1 MVCQACGNPLEAG
14 VHFCPRCGAQIA
26 AAPPPA
32 YPSPY
37 PPFTVAPEHRVRRN
51 LQTLGILWCIF
62 GAYRVLAGLI
72 GIFVLGIATSRSFGG
87 EPWMWRGHFHG
98 PFAAPWF
105 TAPWMAALLPVVAVV
120 SVAAA
125 LLAFL
130 VAFGLM
136 TRQPWGRAVGIIVA
150 ILSLWKFPF
159 GTALGIYT
167 LWVLVPAESGMEY
180 DAIAGR
186 I

>member
-1 MVCQACGNPLEAG
+1 MVCQACGNPVEAG
-14 VHFCPRCGAQIA
+14 VHFCPRCGAAIA
-26 AAPPPA
+26 AAPAPPPA
-32 YPSPY
+32 YPPPY
-37 PPFTVAPEHRVRRN
+37 PPMVIAPERRVQRN
-51 LQTLGILWCIF
+51 LRTLGILWCLF

-87 EPWMWRGHFHG
+87 EPWMWGGGFHA
-98 PFAAPWF
+98 PFAAPWM
-105 TAPWMAALLPVVAVV
+105 TALLPLIAIV
-120 SVAAA
+120 SVVDA

-130 VAFGLM
+130 VAFSLT
-136 TRQPWGRAVGIIVA
+136 TRQPWGRVIGIIVA
-150 ILSLWKFPF
+150 ILTLFKFPF

-180 DAIAGR
+180 DVIAGR